1 MLSYHDRCAYSAIV
15 DRPVYDWPNGT
26 RLAVY
31 IAINV
36 EHFPFGEGE
45 GGQLIPGEP
54 MPNVRAWTWRDYGN
68 RVGVWNLLALCEEL
82 DLPITVNLNS
92 EIYDYCPRV
101 VEPFRDRG
109 DEIVAHGRTNGE
121 RQVRFRESDEAA
133 LVREATRAFIKHEGA
148 QPQGWL
154 APYFSQSRVTPDLL
168 KEAGYV
174 YTLDW
179 HNDDQPYWLDTRA
192 GKLLNVPYP
201 PETNDSSVIQHRM
214 GGAADLADQIVD
226 EFDEMSRL
234 SKERPL
240 VCPVALHTFLVG
252 RPFRL
257 PQLRRAL
264 GHIKAHADQIW
275 LTRAG
280 DIARHVM
287 SLPAGTVPG
296 SDASTAP

>member
-15 DRPVYDWPNGT
+15 DRPVYDWPNDT

-109 DEIVAHGRTNGE
+109 DEIVAQPSSN
-121 RQVRFRESDEAA
+121 
-133 LVREATRAFIKHEGA
+133 TRAPNLRDGLPPTSPSPASRRICSRKPAMSIPWTGTMTTS
-148 QPQGWL
+148 PIGW
-154 APYFSQSRVTPDLL
+154 TPGP
-168 KEAGYV
+168 ESCS
-174 YTLDW
+174 TS
-179 HNDDQPYWLDTRA
+179 PTR
-192 GKLLNVPYP
+192 P
-201 PETNDSSVIQHRM
+201 
-214 GGAADLADQIVD
+214 
-226 EFDEMSRL
+226 
-234 SKERPL
+234 RP
-240 VCPVALHTFLVG
+240 TI
-252 RPFRL
+252 
-257 PQLRRAL
+257 RR
-264 GHIKAHADQIW
+264 
-275 LTRAG
+275 
-280 DIARHVM
+280 
-287 SLPAGTVPG
+287 
-296 SDASTAP
+296 

>member
-15 DRPVYDWPNGT
+15 DRPVYDWPNGA

-31 IAINV
+31 IAINI

-54 MPNVRAWTWRDYGN
+54 MPNVRAWSWRDYGN
-68 RVGVWNLLALCEEL
+68 RVGIWNLLELCTDL
-82 DLPITVNLNS
+82 DLPVCVNLNS
-92 EIYDYCPRV
+92 EIYDYCPEV
-101 VEPFRDRG
+101 VTPFRERG
-109 DEIVAHGRTNGE
+109 DEIVAHGRSNGE

-133 LVREATRAFIKHEGA
+133 LIREATDAFVKHEGA

-154 APYFSQSRVTPDLL
+154 GPYFSQSGVTPDLL

-174 YTLDW
+174 YTMDW

-201 PETNDSSVIQHRM
+201 PETNDATVIQHRM
-214 GGAADLADQIVD
+214 GSAADFADQIVE
-226 EFDEMSRL
+226 EFDEMLRM
-234 SKERPL
+234 SKQRPL
-240 VCPVALHTFLVG
+240 VYSAALHTFLVG
-252 RPFRL
+252 RPLRL
-257 PQLRRAL
+257 RHLRRAFQ
-264 GHIKAHADQIW
+264 HIKEHADDIW
-275 LTRAG
+275 LTRPG

-287 SLPAGTVPG
+287 ELPAGTVPG
-296 SDASTAP
+296 SEVE